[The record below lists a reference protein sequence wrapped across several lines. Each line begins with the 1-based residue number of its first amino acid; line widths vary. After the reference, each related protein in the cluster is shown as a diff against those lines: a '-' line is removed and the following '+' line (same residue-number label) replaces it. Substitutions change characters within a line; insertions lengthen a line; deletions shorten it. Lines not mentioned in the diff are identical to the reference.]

1 MEKHLGTDLNIA
13 KEGTIGAHKHKKG
26 YQLYKDKYVKQVFI
40 KSDVKKEDDQLYF
53 IVKGYVDAS
62 LKRINYIVYVRLKQ
76 NTREVAYC
84 HCITASGKLER
95 CCGTVISVQ
104 DYIQLDAKVIPDDLT
119 CTQLLEQC
127 HVPRNLE
134 LDEPILFNDVV
145 FKRASYKKSESGKNQ
160 KKLKTSNNIV
170 EVVIPL
176 KTIFLNSYVRKYIS
190 LFFQRV

>member
-1 MEKHLGTDLNIA
+1 MSVLSKILEKLLIVTVLLQVESWKGTMLQ
-13 KEGTIGAHKHKKG
+13 T
-26 YQLYKDKYVKQVFI
+26 
-40 KSDVKKEDDQLYF
+40 
-53 IVKGYVDAS
+53 
-62 LKRINYIVYVRLKQ
+62 
-76 NTREVAYC
+76 
-84 HCITASGKLER
+84 
-95 CCGTVISVQ
+95 CCGTVISVL

-127 HVPRNLE
+127 HVPRNPE
-134 LDEPILFNDVV
+134 LDEPILYNDVV
-145 FKRASYKKSESGKNQ
+145 FKRASYKKSESGKKQ